1 MLEEEMREIDER
13 GMEEF
18 GTINSSD
25 ETIAVLG
32 DRCCPQA
39 AKQEGDKTSKT
50 FLCSIWNQ

>member
-1 MLEEEMREIDER
+1 MREIDER